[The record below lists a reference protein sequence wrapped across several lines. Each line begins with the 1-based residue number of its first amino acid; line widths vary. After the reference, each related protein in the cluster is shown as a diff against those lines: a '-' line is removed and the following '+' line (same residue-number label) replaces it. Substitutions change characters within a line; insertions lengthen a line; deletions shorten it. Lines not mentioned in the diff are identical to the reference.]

1 MSYLSDIMQYRFE
14 IKPKLE
20 KKLKKVEKK
29 DPVMF
34 KAARDE
40 VKDIVSNPHHYKSL
54 RHGLKG
60 LRRVHLVKSFVL
72 VFEIDEKEKIVRF
85 LDLDHHDK
93 IYRKKYLK

>member
-1 MSYLSDIMQYRFE
+1 MSYLSDIMQYQFE

-40 VKDIVSNPHHYKSL
+40 VKDIVSNPHHYKPL

-85 LDLDHHDK
+85 LDMDHHDK
-93 IYRKKYLK
+93 IYRKKYL